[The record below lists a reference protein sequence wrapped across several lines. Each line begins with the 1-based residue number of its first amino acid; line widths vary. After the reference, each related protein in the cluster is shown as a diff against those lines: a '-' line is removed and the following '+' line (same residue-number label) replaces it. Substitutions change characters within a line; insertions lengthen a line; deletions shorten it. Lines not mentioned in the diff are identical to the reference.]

1 MIDYTPLWN
10 TMKEKDISQY
20 DLLNHG
26 IDKRTLQRLRT
37 DQNITALT
45 IENSARY
52 FTVHQMILY
61 DLFQKKKNNTAET
74 RKILPVQRYFLYTHL
89 KHFQPVQHHV
99 YIHIKS
105 AF

>member
-45 IENSARY
+45 IEKLCQILHCIYHIFFPIACWNICFTTAVGVQKFPLLRISSAEY
-52 FTVHQMILY
+52 NISV
-61 DLFQKKKNNTAET
+61 
-74 RKILPVQRYFLYTHL
+74 
-89 KHFQPVQHHV
+89 
-99 YIHIKS
+99 
-105 AF
+105 

>member
-37 DQNITALT
+37 DQNIEKLC
-45 IENSARY
+45 
-52 FTVHQMILY
+52 QILHCTPN
-61 DLFQKKKNNTAET
+61 DIIRFISEEEK
-74 RKILPVQRYFLYTHL
+74 
-89 KHFQPVQHHV
+89 
-99 YIHIKS
+99 
-105 AF
+105 

>member
-45 IENSARY
+45 IEKLCD
-52 FTVHQMILY
+52 IL
-61 DLFQKKKNNTAET
+61 DCTPNDVFSFKKEAD
-74 RKILPVQRYFLYTHL
+74 
-89 KHFQPVQHHV
+89 
-99 YIHIKS
+99 
-105 AF
+105 

>member
-45 IENSARY
+45 MSLLPLTCHIPVIPGLMA
-52 FTVHQMILY
+52 ILA
-61 DLFQKKKNNTAET
+61 L
-74 RKILPVQRYFLYTHL
+74 
-89 KHFQPVQHHV
+89 
-99 YIHIKS
+99 
-105 AF
+105 

>member
-45 IENSARY
+45 IEKLC
-52 FTVHQMILY
+52 QILH
-61 DLFQKKKNNTAET
+61 
-74 RKILPVQRYFLYTHL
+74 YTPNDIIRFISEEE
-89 KHFQPVQHHV
+89 K
-99 YIHIKS
+99 
-105 AF
+105 

>member
-45 IENSARY
+45 IEKLC
-52 FTVHQMILY
+52 QIL
-61 DLFQKKKNNTAET
+61 
-74 RKILPVQRYFLYTHL
+74 H
-89 KHFQPVQHHV
+89 
-99 YIHIKS
+99 
-105 AF
+105 

>member
-26 IDKRTLQRLRT
+26 NDKRTLQRLRT

-45 IENSARY
+45 IEKLC
-52 FTVHQMILY
+52 QILHCTPN
-61 DLFQKKKNNTAET
+61 DIIRFISEEEK
-74 RKILPVQRYFLYTHL
+74 
-89 KHFQPVQHHV
+89 
-99 YIHIKS
+99 
-105 AF
+105 

>member
-45 IENSARY
+45 IEKLC
-52 FTVHQMILY
+52 QILHCTPNEY

>member
-1 MIDYTPLWN
+1 MVTMFTILFHNFKFYNVGNYSSIPRKVILYMIDYTPLWN

-45 IENSARY
+45 IEKLC
-52 FTVHQMILY
+52 QILHCTPN
-61 DLFQKKKNNTAET
+61 DIIRFISEEEK
-74 RKILPVQRYFLYTHL
+74 
-89 KHFQPVQHHV
+89 
-99 YIHIKS
+99 
-105 AF
+105 

>member
-45 IENSARY
+45 IE
-52 FTVHQMILY
+52 T
-61 DLFQKKKNNTAET
+61 
-74 RKILPVQRYFLYTHL
+74 LPDTSLYT
-89 KHFQPVQHHV
+89 K
-99 YIHIKS
+99 
-105 AF
+105 

>member
-45 IENSARY
+45 IEKLCR
-52 FTVHQMILY
+52 ILHCTPN
-61 DLFQKKKNNTAET
+61 DLSLINISET
-74 RKILPVQRYFLYTHL
+74 TRLSIISYALY
-89 KHFQPVQHHV
+89 
-99 YIHIKS
+99 
-105 AF
+105 